1 MRRKRS
7 AKPDLSAAQQE
18 LMDIIWER
26 GEISASE
33 LGRLL
38 PRHRALA
45 RNTVRT
51 MLVRM
56 EEKGWLKHREEG
68 RTYLYSAVLPRQATI
83 GDKLRE
89 LVDTLCGGSPE
100 TLVTALLDDRGLSD
114 AELDRIRALLDNAR
128 RKKNDSK

>member
-1 MRRKRS
+1 MQRKRS
-7 AKPDLSAAQQE
+7 VKPALSAAQQE

-38 PRHRALA
+38 PQNRVLA

-114 AELDRIRALLDNAR
+114 AELDRIRTLLDNAR
-128 RKKNDSK
+128 RNKKR